1 MPLVSLFKCPLYTL
15 LVENSLFFQS
25 TTKAKLPIS
34 LHLNLCNVKV
44 IQHTHT
50 HTHTHYN
57 HKLVIIIIMT
67 YPLPLNIFPIQLAL
81 PTDTERNF
89 AFKITS
95 PSRVLLLQAEDSRD
109 LQDWMEVL
117 NNAITF
123 AIQGQATSPDREM
136 APGMLASGDKST
148 LKSSLNS
155 SGVSSPAGSD
165 GAPV

>member
-1 MPLVSLFKCPLYTL
+1 M
-15 LVENSLFFQS
+15 
-25 TTKAKLPIS
+25 LPP
-34 LHLNLCNVKV
+34 
-44 IQHTHT
+44 
-50 HTHTHYN
+50 
-57 HKLVIIIIMT
+57 
-67 YPLPLNIFPIQLAL
+67 YPLIYIQSQPAL

-136 APGMLASGDKST
+136 TPSMLASGDKPT
-148 LKSSLNS
+148 LESSLS
-155 SGVSSPAGSD
+155 SADVSSPPGSD

>member
-1 MPLVSLFKCPLYTL
+1 MSSLL
-15 LVENSLFFQS
+15 QS

-44 IQHTHT
+44 TQHT
-50 HTHTHYN
+50 N
-57 HKLVIIIIMT
+57 HCCDIPPP
-67 YPLPLNIFPIQLAL
+67 YPLIYFQSQLAL

-109 LQDWMEVL
+109 LHDWMEVL

-123 AIQGQATSPDREM
+123 AIQGQSMSPDREM
-136 APGMLASGDKST
+136 TPSMLASGDKPT
-148 LKSSLNS
+148 LESSLS
-155 SGVSSPAGSD
+155 STDVSPPSGSD